1 MTNQILPDQ
10 VLDQLFRQARSHNGW
25 QPREVS
31 DAQLEQ
37 IYDLMKMG
45 PTALNSCPARIVFIK
60 SDEAKQRLKACLNEG
75 NINKSM
81 TAPVVALVGMDM
93 EFYTKLEK
101 LWPHNA
107 DAASWYIGKP
117 DKIKEN
123 AFRNSSLQGAYLI
136 MAVRSLGLDAGPMS
150 GFNFDKMDETF
161 FPGGKVKSNFI
172 CAIGYGDD
180 TKLYPRGPRLE
191 FTEAC
196 KIV

>member
-1 MTNQILPDQ
+1 MTNQILSEQ
-10 VLDQLFRQARSHNGW
+10 ALDQLFRQARSHNGW
-25 QPREVS
+25 QARDVS

-45 PTALNSCPARIVFIK
+45 PTALNSCPARIVFIR

-75 NINKSM
+75 NVNKSM
-81 TAPVVALVGMDM
+81 TAPVVALIGMDM
-93 EFYTKLEK
+93 EFYNKLDK
-101 LWPHNA
+101 LWPHNV

-117 DKIKEN
+117 DKIREN

-136 MAVRSLGLDAGPMS
+136 MAARSLGLDAGPMS

-161 FPGGKVKSNFI
+161 FPDGKVKSNFI

-180 TKLYPRGPRLE
+180 SKLYPRGPRLE
-191 FTEAC
+191 FAEAC
-196 KIV
+196 NII